1 MYKISVPVMNSVV
14 KRSDRDKLLHEIKR
28 FNATRI
34 LLALDTYETDN
45 AKRTEVLREIEDNCR
60 FFKRHGF
67 EVGAWIWTFWIKN
80 NTRFRN
86 MRSIKGSEISNFM
99 CPTDESFVEFAADY
113 ISDIAKCGVSLIQ
126 FDDDFR
132 YGFLSDSPACLCDRH
147 IEIINSITGVI
158 STREELEKHITT
170 GKKNKFRDA
179 YLKANGDAFRHFARA
194 IRAAV
199 DKVDPQ
205 IRIGA
210 CSCMTS
216 WDIDGTDA
224 YELAKILAGGTK
236 PFVRLIG
243 APYWAV
249 KRSWGNTLQD
259 VIELERMESAWTRQ
273 GDIELIAEGDVYPRP
288 RINCPASY
296 LEGFDTAIRVS
307 GCTDGILK
315 YGLDYTSNADY
326 ETGYARFHERNT
338 TLYREIDESFGN
350 KKSCGIRVYESM
362 KKISD
367 MEMPTKVNS
376 NVDIQS
382 IFFSQAARTLAC
394 NSIPTVYEGEGAC
407 GIVFDENARSLPTS
421 ALKNGLILDISA
433 ANILIDRGIDVG
445 LENINEVI
453 SDTSGSIVA
462 SMEEHFLSNDN
473 YISIQGTCSYNITVN
488 KKAEILSDIKTES
501 GIIPLSY
508 RYENADGNRFLV
520 LNINSRRDSS
530 SMLKHYAR
538 GRQIAD
544 NVPWL
549 SGNKLPA
556 YVYGHPSLYMQCKQG
571 ENSMSVGLWNFFA
584 DIAISPVVELGKTYS
599 DIRFINCN
607 GRLENDKVYLDDII
621 PFAFVGFEL
630 L

>member
-80 NTRFRN
+80 NTSFRN

-236 PFVRLIG
+236 PFARLIG
-243 APYWAV
+243 APYWAFE
-249 KRSWGNTLQD
+249 RSWGNTLQD

-473 YISIQGTCSYNITVN
+473 YISIKGTCSYNITVN

-520 LNINSRRDSS
+520 LNVNSRRDSS

-549 SGNKLPA
+549 SGNKLSA

-584 DIAISPVVELGKTYS
+584 DIAISPVVELGKTYG

>member
-243 APYWAV
+243 APYWAF

-473 YISIQGTCSYNITVN
+473 YISIKGTCSYNITVN

-520 LNINSRRDSS
+520 LNVNSRCDSS